1 MRSETRR
8 QGEPAARAA
17 AGALPSVWRMLG
29 KQKYLQM
36 MIVPW
41 IVWVIV
47 FHYIPMYGVVIAF
60 QEYQPLKGITG
71 SPWVGFDQF
80 RAFFQNPEFWN
91 LMRNTLGISLWKLI
105 WGFPMPI
112 LFALLLN
119 ELTGNRFKRFVQTVS
134 YLPHFISWVVMAGI
148 VYGLLS
154 LDVGVINRLLLAVGL
169 LDEPI
174 MFLGDSR
181 FYWPILIISDIW
193 KELGWGAIIYLAAIA
208 GVDPALYEAAEIDGA
223 NRLRKMV
230 HITLPSIAPTIVIL
244 LIFQI
249 SGILNSSFDQL
260 YLLQNPMV
268 LDVGEVID
276 TYVYKTGLTQGRFSY
291 STAVGLF
298 KSLIGFVLI
307 VLVNRIAKKI
317 NGSGIW

>member
-1 MRSETRR
+1 MRP
-8 QGEPAARAA
+8 QAKPGERVATMGVYPN
-17 AGALPSVWRMLG
+17 VWKTFK
-29 KQKYLQM
+29 KQKYLQI
-36 MIVPW
+36 MILPW
-41 IVWVIV
+41 IVWLIV

-60 QEYQPLKGITG
+60 QEYSPLKGIAG

-91 LMRNTLGISLWKLI
+91 LMRNTLGISLWKLF

-119 ELTGNRFKRFVQTVS
+119 ELTSGRFKRFVQTLS
-134 YLPHFISWVVMAGI
+134 YLPHFISWVVVAGI
-148 VYGLLS
+148 LHGLLS
-154 LDVGVINRLLLAVGL
+154 LDVGLVNRLLTAVGL
-169 LDEPI
+169 LQEPI

-181 FYWPILIISDIW
+181 FYWVILIVSDIW

-208 GVDPALYEAAEIDGA
+208 GVDQAMYEAAEIDGA
-223 NRLRKMV
+223 SRWRKMF

-244 LIFQI
+244 LIFNI